1 MVKSKVYWG
10 HLWGQQGRNHEFRR
24 LMLKI
29 KIPPR
34 SKPAKPDDEPAQP
47 ESDKSST
54 SLFWSWWQREFEE
67 PDDFLEYDAGL
78 LNSARELAEAVEN
91 YVWPDFMVGAE
102 GTWVVFRRDREK
114 YFPRKKKAE
123 PDQVNGKDQDQEIIP
138 ETMTL

>member
-1 MVKSKVYWG
+1 
-10 HLWGQQGRNHEFRR
+10 
-24 LMLKI
+24 MLKI

-47 ESDKSST
+47 ESDKSSA

-67 PDDFLEYDAGL
+67 PVEFLEYDVGQL
-78 LNSARELAEAVEN
+78 SNSVELAAMVEN
-91 YVWPDFMVGAE
+91 YVWPDFKVGAE
-102 GTWVVFRRDREK
+102 GSWVVFRRDREK

-123 PDQVNGKDQDQEIIP
+123 PDQVDGKDQDQEIIP